1 MVALSID
8 GLNKVAV
15 ELEPDIIYRVGRRL
29 GLEFFIDDESI
40 ELAHATIVIIAGGI
54 VRVSAATGKVYVKG
68 LETGLEI
75 KSISE
80 ADAVNGLVDLRFG
93 NVAAKLQFN
102 DGKHLDNGAAND
114 TSGFEE
120 GTKDKSFNRTSGSLL
135 IPESEPQSANN
146 TANMESFTIP
156 ETQAIC
162 FNRPSSGHEHSKVS
176 LGDDFLIPETQ
187 DVMLNVNN
195 PVLLNQD
202 QDIVSEDDGSELGT
216 QIRICTQ
223 EFNEYNE
230 DAIDDFDSS
239 LLLGDGGLTVFP
251 PTRQPDDNSGA
262 DLDMSALNWSASNS
276 KCTALN
282 STKAN
287 DVSSRADICLT
298 PDLSVAGQKSE
309 ELNDVPCTPDIFD
322 MFDVEPN
329 ERLGSCTP
337 DLNLPATVLSS
348 PSNKVDDNEKLGVAE
363 QPAATNIETPEP
375 TPAELQDNS
384 QDFIETQAFPARNAP
399 THLQISNADNN
410 DEDFIETQAFPMGI
424 AGQRKTNVSSDNL
437 QDFIATQAFVRP
449 KPSTPKQNETMST
462 RLSITA
468 QIHNH
473 NEDFIETQVFPTKAT
488 HPVPSPKPTPNG
500 TEDNFED
507 FIATQ
512 AFIRPQTTVSNKA
525 VDTILNITAQ
535 IHNNTEDMMET
546 QLFIPPTNKTDKTA
560 ANESSAVVLH
570 VPDSIKIGDE
580 LDKDLSQLIALSAM
594 PSSPLDDEEP
604 NFDMQSNALE
614 KTNEKKIPP
623 SKELPNEM
631 DAIQEGQQKAS
642 KSYGRRRASPRS
654 VSPQASTSKKR
665 RTRQHSKSPTQSG
678 TAASGPE
685 TLAIETKTRRKRSSL
700 SNEESIAPPKK
711 TRGKTSQATSDDIV
725 DSKPQKNEAS
735 KKGSMRERLRKTRN
749 KTEELSETSA
759 ASTYQSEDST
769 NEDKIATEPRQEQ
782 KKNDSKVVS
791 YSMESKLRKPKQSK
805 DSSDDKPA
813 TNQDRQPVSRRTR
826 RQSQLVDIIEANG
839 NENPKNQKHAAKTDE
854 ALSTRK
860 ELRRSVKVPTEK
872 DTSSSKEPSK
882 EPAPS
887 LRSFRKSTSKTDLTE
902 ETKEDIAKAKKKV
915 NGVGGISKNKSSRKT
930 SQEAFQSDKEE
941 EPTTSS
947 NASTHD
953 TRKNKLPSRKSL
965 KDINDYIKKIK
976 ISGRKIRLALSMC
989 NYTELNAVLASL
1001 RNAIEVTTDPL
1012 DCDLLIMD
1020 KGERTY
1026 KFLVGIAANKPILS
1040 TKWLHGMKET
1050 RSIIVQSDHIF
1061 KDEKFEETFK
1071 FKPLSVFENPSLLKG
1086 LDFMLAG
1093 DIQPNITDMKAII
1106 ECAGGM
1112 VHTKAPP
1119 IASNVHL
1126 YVVASKQDKHIWQL
1140 LRNYKNVQYIKT
1152 EGVMQ
1157 ALVQRNIEL
1166 LDEHKLNL
1174 SQICK

>member
-8 GLNKVAV
+8 GLNKVPV

-54 VRVSAATGKVYVKG
+54 VRVSAATGQVYVKG

-80 ADAVNGLVDLRFG
+80 ADAINGIVDLRFG

-120 GTKDKSFNRTSGSLL
+120 GTKDKSAYRTSGSLI

-162 FNRPSSGHEHSKVS
+162 FNRPSNGHEHSKVS

-202 QDIVSEDDGSELGT
+202 QDIVSEDEGSELGT

-251 PTRQPDDNSGA
+251 PPRQPDDNSGV

-282 STKAN
+282 STKAV

-337 DLNLPATVLSS
+337 ELNLPATVLSS
-348 PSNKVDDNEKLGVAE
+348 PSIKVDDNEKVCVAK

-384 QDFIETQAFPARNAP
+384 QDFVETQAFPVRSAP
-399 THLQISNADNN
+399 THLQLSNSDDN
-410 DEDFIETQAFPMGI
+410 DEDFIATQAFPMRTV
-424 AGQRKTNVSSDNL
+424 GQRKTNESSDKL

-449 KPSTPKQNETMST
+449 RPSIPKQNETTST

-468 QIHNH
+468 QIHSH
-473 NEDFIETQVFPTKAT
+473 NEDFIETQMFPTKTT
-488 HPVPSPKPTPNG
+488 HPVPSLKPMPNG

-512 AFIRPQTTVSNKA
+512 AFIRPQTSVPNKA

-535 IHNNTEDMMET
+535 IQNNTEDMMET
-546 QLFIPPTNKTDKTA
+546 QLFIPPTNKNDKTA
-560 ANESSAVVLH
+560 ANESSAVILQI
-570 VPDSIKIGDE
+570 PDSIKIGDE

-594 PSSPLDDEEP
+594 PSSPIDDEQH
-604 NFDMQSNALE
+604 NFDKQSNTLE
-614 KTNEKKIPP
+614 KTHESKIHQP
-623 SKELPNEM
+623 KEFPNKV
-631 DAIQEGQQKAS
+631 DAVQEDQQKSS
-642 KSYGRRRASPRS
+642 KNSSRRRVSPRP
-654 VSPQASTSKKR
+654 VSPQASTSKKK
-665 RTRQHSKSPTQSG
+665 RTRQFSKSPTPSG
-678 TAASGPE
+678 SAASGLE
-685 TLAIETKTRRKRSSL
+685 NLKIETKTRRKRSSA
-700 SNEESIAPPKK
+700 SNEESTAPPKK
-711 TRGKTSQATSDDIV
+711 TRGKTSQPTSDDTV
-725 DSKPQKNEAS
+725 DSKPKKSEAS
-735 KKGSMRERLRKTRN
+735 KKKDTIEGSMLVRLRKTRT
-749 KTEELSETSA
+749 KTEELSETST
-759 ASTYQSEDST
+759 ASTHQSEDSI
-769 NEDKIATEPRQEQ
+769 NEVKITAETSQEQ
-782 KKNDSKVVS
+782 VRNDNKVVS
-791 YSMESKLRKPKQSK
+791 CSKESKLRKPKQ
-805 DSSDDKPA
+805 SSDDKPA

-839 NENPKNQKHAAKTDE
+839 NEIPINQKPAAKIDD

-860 ELRRSVKVPTEK
+860 ELRRSVKAPTEK
-872 DTSSSKEPSK
+872 DTSATKEAK
-882 EPAPS
+882 PAPS
-887 LRSFRKSTSKTDLTE
+887 LRSFRRSTSKTDLTE
-902 ETKEDIAKAKKKV
+902 ESREDTAKTKKKV
-915 NGVGGISKNKSSRKT
+915 NGGGDVAKTKSSRKT
-930 SQEAFQSDKEE
+930 SQEAIESDKEE
-941 EPTTSS
+941 EPTTSA
-947 NASTHD
+947 NAPTHNA
-953 TRKNKLPSRKSL
+953 RKNKLPSRKSL

-989 NYTELNAVLASL
+989 NYAELNAVLVSL
-1001 RNAIEVTTDPL
+1001 KNAIEVTTDPL

-1040 TKWLHGMKET
+1040 TKWLHGMKEK

-1093 DIQPNITDMKAII
+1093 DIQPNVKEMKAII
-1106 ECAGGM
+1106 ECAGGT

-1140 LRNYKNVQYIKT
+1140 LRNYNNVQYIKA

-1157 ALVQRNIEL
+1157 ALVQRNLEL

-1174 SQICK
+1174 SLICK

>member
-80 ADAVNGLVDLRFG
+80 ADAFNGLVDLRFG

-102 DGKHLDNGAAND
+102 DGKHLDNRAAND

-120 GTKDKSFNRTSGSLL
+120 GTKDKSANRTSGSFL

-251 PTRQPDDNSGA
+251 PPRQPDDNSGA

-337 DLNLPATVLSS
+337 ELNLPTTVLSS
-348 PSNKVDDNEKLGVAE
+348 PANEVDDNQKLGVAK

-384 QDFIETQAFPARNAP
+384 QDFIETQAFPLRNAP
-399 THLQISNADNN
+399 THLQISSADDN

-512 AFIRPQTTVSNKA
+512 AFIRPQTTVPNKA
-525 VDTILNITAQ
+525 VDTMLNITAQ
-535 IHNNTEDMMET
+535 IHNNTEDMVET

-560 ANESSAVVLH
+560 ANESSAVILQI
-570 VPDSIKIGDE
+570 PDSIKIGDE

-594 PSSPLDDEEP
+594 PSSPVDDEEP
-604 NFDMQSNALE
+604 NFDMQSSTLE
-614 KTNEKKIPP
+614 KTHENKIPP
-623 SKELPNEM
+623 CKELPNEV
-631 DAIQEGQQKAS
+631 DAIQEDQQKSS
-642 KSYGRRRASPRS
+642 KRYGRKRASPRP
-654 VSPQASTSKKR
+654 VSPQALTSKKR
-665 RTRQHSKSPTQSG
+665 RTRQDSRSPTPLG
-678 TAASGPE
+678 TAASGIE
-685 TLAIETKTRRKRSSL
+685 TLPIETKTRRKRSSV
-700 SNEESIAPPKK
+700 SNEESTAPPKK
-711 TRGKTSQATSDDIV
+711 TRGKTSQATFDDTI
-725 DSKPQKNEAS
+725 DAKPQKSEAS
-735 KKGSMRERLRKTRN
+735 KKGSVRVRLRKTRT
-749 KTEELSETSA
+749 KTEDLSE
-759 ASTYQSEDST
+759 TYQSEDSI

-782 KKNDSKVVS
+782 MKNDSKVVS
-791 YSMESKLRKPKQSK
+791 CSMESKLSKSKQSK
-805 DSSDDKPA
+805 DLSDDKPA
-813 TNQDRQPVSRRTR
+813 TTQDKQPVSRRTR
-826 RQSQLVDIIEANG
+826 RQSQLTDIIEANG
-839 NENPKNQKHAAKTDE
+839 IENQKPAAEIDE

-860 ELRRSVKVPTEK
+860 ELRRSVKPPTEK
-872 DTSSSKEPSK
+872 DTGSTKEAK
-882 EPAPS
+882 PAPS
-887 LRSFRKSTSKTDLTE
+887 LRSFRMSTSKTDLTE
-902 ETKEDIAKAKKKV
+902 ETKEDTAKTKKKI
-915 NGVGGISKNKSSRKT
+915 NGVGGVAKTKSSRKT
-930 SQEAFQSDKEE
+930 SQDAFECAKEE
-941 EPTTSS
+941 KPTTSS
-947 NASTHD
+947 NALTH
-953 TRKNKLPSRKSL
+953 
-965 KDINDYIKKIK
+965 
-976 ISGRKIRLALSMC
+976 A
-989 NYTELNAVLASL
+989 
-1001 RNAIEVTTDPL
+1001 
-1012 DCDLLIMD
+1012 
-1020 KGERTY
+1020 
-1026 KFLVGIAANKPILS
+1026 FLFL
-1040 TKWLHGMKET
+1040 
-1050 RSIIVQSDHIF
+1050 
-1061 KDEKFEETFK
+1061 
-1071 FKPLSVFENPSLLKG
+1071 
-1086 LDFMLAG
+1086 
-1093 DIQPNITDMKAII
+1093 
-1106 ECAGGM
+1106 
-1112 VHTKAPP
+1112 
-1119 IASNVHL
+1119 
-1126 YVVASKQDKHIWQL
+1126 
-1140 LRNYKNVQYIKT
+1140 
-1152 EGVMQ
+1152 
-1157 ALVQRNIEL
+1157 
-1166 LDEHKLNL
+1166 
-1174 SQICK
+1174 